1 MKIKQLWIAFLAC
14 VALVVVWFT
23 FDASYKVYQWG
34 TQTRSTHFTHKGEKA
49 EGSTIFEADRYRNK
63 ETANHFLD
71 QYKEKNWTVWYS
83 PFQLENSTIDRFF
96 PLKSCIYTAIVWCIF
111 IYFIW
116 LGYYVGKYYR

>member
-1 MKIKQLWIAFLAC
+1 MGDANPFN
-14 VALVVVWFT
+14 ALVIEWGIEEL
-23 FDASYKVYQWG
+23 ASNRFILEATY
-34 TQTRSTHFTHKGEKA
+34 SFTHKGEKA